1 MFHVPKEYRKKASF
15 YQYIILFIALVV
27 VLVFYIDKIGSFF
40 AWILSI
46 LFPFILGLG
55 LAFVFNVFSNNF
67 MAIIRKVWPNKK
79 ETKRLRFFCNCLSII
94 LFILIIIAFFLTIIP
109 QLLSSIDRLVINL
122 PYLAYHLKQIALDLT
137 ASSKDLHRIV
147 ENIDLNSINTNV
159 LFSYL
164 EESSKIIFGNNTMI
178 GQVNS
183 IITTT
188 ISWITTF
195 FLSFVF
201 SIFVIFNKEKFVQ
214 DLHDFFYSFLPSEAY
229 KNMSHIYH
237 VFCHTFAKYIG
248 GTLIECCILATLV
261 TVVSSILHL
270 PYSLLCGFVIGIGAL
285 IPMFGAI
292 CAAFLCTL
300 LILIQSPAQ
309 GVTFF
314 IMFICIQQIEGNFI
328 YPNVVGKSVGLPSM
342 YVIVAITV
350 GASIGGVLGMVV
362 FIPFFSSIYRLLR
375 EYEKKRMAKKGLID
389 INDVD

>member
-1 MFHVPKEYRKKASF
+1 MFHVPKEYRKKAAF
-15 YQYIILFIALVV
+15 YQYIILFIAIVV
-27 VLVFYIDKIGSFF
+27 VFVFYIDKIGSFF

-67 MAIIRKVWPNKK
+67 MGMILKIFPSKK
-79 ETKRLRFFCNCLSII
+79 ETKKLRFFCNCLSII
-94 LFILIIIAFFLTIIP
+94 VFLLIIIAFFLSIIP
-109 QLLSSIDRLVINL
+109 QLLTSIDKLIFNL
-122 PYLAYHLKQIALDLT
+122 PYLARHLKQIALKLT
-137 ASSKDLHRIV
+137 ASSPDLYRIV
-147 ENIDLNSINTNV
+147 NDVDLKSINNNV

-164 EESSKIIFGNNTMI
+164 EKSSKIIFGNNTMI

-201 SIFVIFNKEKFVQ
+201 SIFVIFNKEKFVA
-214 DLHDFFYSFLPSEAY
+214 DLHDFFYAFLPKEAY
-229 KNMSHIYH
+229 LNLSHIYH

-261 TVVSSILHL
+261 SLISSLLHL

-292 CAAFLCTL
+292 CAAFMCTL
-300 LILIQSPAQ
+300 LILIQSPTQ

-375 EYEKKRMAKKGLID
+375 EYEQKRMVKKGLID